1 MVFSSLTFLFLFFPL
16 VMGVYYLCPRAL
28 RNLWLLLTSLLF
40 YAWGEP
46 VYIRLMAASILF
58 NYLCGLGVAALQK
71 REKKR
76 LAKGLLILCI
86 AGNIGALGLFK
97 YADLLIGTV
106 NNIAGSKIALLELAL
121 PIGISF
127 YTFQALSYVIDV
139 YRGTVAAQKNPITF
153 GTYIALFPQLIAGP
167 IVQYK
172 TVEEQLSHR
181 RETTAQFAAGI
192 GRFTIGL
199 GKKVLIANQVG
210 ALWDTVAA
218 LPGTGLSA
226 GTAWLGAIAFT
237 FQIYFDFSGYSDMA
251 IGLGKMLGF
260 EFLENFDYPYLSRSI
275 TEYWRR
281 WHISLG
287 TWFREYVYIP
297 LGGNRVSVLRWCFN
311 MFVVWL
317 LSGLWHGAGWNF
329 ALWGLYFGVFLSAEK
344 LIGKKWKER
353 SFKIADISANND
365 GNGGNRE
372 NMFLSCV
379 RNIIEHGYVLLVVLV
394 SFVIFRVESVREIK
408 EQLLG
413 LAGSYGNAMTPMAA
427 YEIKSYLILL
437 LIACAGAT
445 PVPAM
450 CVQRLKNTNMWKKSG
465 WLLQSCYILTGLVLA
480 TAFLLGSSVHPFLY
494 FRV

>member
-1 MVFSSLTFLFLFFPL
+1 MVFSSLTFLFLFFPI

-218 LPGTGLSA
+218 LPGTSLSA
-226 GTAWLGAIAFT
+226 GTAWLG
-237 FQIYFDFSGYSDMA
+237 
-251 IGLGKMLGF
+251 
-260 EFLENFDYPYLSRSI
+260 
-275 TEYWRR
+275 
-281 WHISLG
+281 
-287 TWFREYVYIP
+287 
-297 LGGNRVSVLRWCFN
+297 C
-311 MFVVWL
+311 L
-317 LSGLWHGAGWNF
+317 LYTSP
-329 ALWGLYFGVFLSAEK
+329 SP
-344 LIGKKWKER
+344 R
-353 SFKIADISANND
+353 D
-365 GNGGNRE
+365 
-372 NMFLSCV
+372 
-379 RNIIEHGYVLLVVLV
+379 
-394 SFVIFRVESVREIK
+394 
-408 EQLLG
+408 
-413 LAGSYGNAMTPMAA
+413 
-427 YEIKSYLILL
+427 
-437 LIACAGAT
+437 
-445 PVPAM
+445 
-450 CVQRLKNTNMWKKSG
+450 
-465 WLLQSCYILTGLVLA
+465 
-480 TAFLLGSSVHPFLY
+480 
-494 FRV
+494 

>member
-1 MVFSSLTFLFLFFPL
+1 MVFSSLTFLFLFFPI
-16 VMGVYYLCPRAL
+16 VMGAYYLCPRAL
-28 RNLWLLLTSLLF
+28 RNLWLLAASLLF

-46 VYIRLMAASILF
+46 VYIRLMVASILF

-71 REKKR
+71 REKKGI
-76 LAKGLLILCI
+76 AKALLILCVV
-86 AGNIGALGLFK
+86 GNIGALGIFK
-97 YADLLIGTV
+97 YADLLIGTI
-106 NNIAGSKIALLELAL
+106 NGIAGSHLALLELAL

-192 GRFTIGL
+192 GRFTVGL

-210 ALWDTVAA
+210 ALWDTVSALAQAQLAA
-218 LPGTGLSA
+218 V
-226 GTAWLGAIAFT
+226 TAWLGALAFT

-297 LGGNRVSVLRWCFN
+297 LGGNRRGLPRQVLN
-311 MFVVWL
+311 LIIVWGL
-317 LSGLWHGAGWNF
+317 TGLWHGASWNF
-329 ALWGLYFGVFLSAEK
+329 LLWGLYYGVIL
-344 LIGKKWKER
+344 
-353 SFKIADISANND
+353 
-365 GNGGNRE
+365 
-372 NMFLSCV
+372 
-379 RNIIEHGYVLLVVLV
+379 IIEKVWLLRPLQKAPAAVQHLYSLLLIILGWIIFALTDFSAIGGYFAALFGAHGGADSSTMYLLT
-394 SFVIFRVESVREIK
+394 S
-408 EQLLG
+408 
-413 LAGSYGNAMTPMAA
+413 N
-427 YEIKSYLILL
+427 LILL
-437 LIACAGAT
+437 VIAGFASTRLPAKLAAGLVRRLT
-445 PVPAM
+445 PAGQTAVKCVFYAGVLLM
-450 CVQRLKNTNMWKKSG
+450 CV
-465 WLLQSCYILTGLVLA
+465 
-480 TAFLLGSSVHPFLY
+480 AFLVGDSYNPFLY
-494 FRV
+494 FRF

>member
-167 IVQYK
+167 IVKYRDVSDQLHVYK
-172 TVEEQLSHR
+172 HRYNLKQIEEGMTL
-181 RETTAQFAAGI
+181 
-192 GRFTIGL
+192 FTFGL
-199 GKKVLIANQVG
+199 AKKVLLADAVG
-210 ALWDTVAA
+210 ALWTDIIGVADS
-218 LPGTGLSA
+218 PSTTFVGLANAS
-226 GTAWLGAIAFT
+226 TPLVWLGIIAYSL
-237 FQIYFDFSGYSDMA
+237 QLYFDFSGYSLMG
-251 IGLGKMLGF
+251 IGMGKMLGF
-260 EFLENFDYPYLSRSI
+260 DFPANFNYPYISASI
-275 TEYWRR
+275 TEFWRR
-281 WHISLG
+281 WHMTLSG
-287 TWFREYVYIP
+287 WFREYVYIP
-297 LGGNRVSVLRWCFN
+297 LGGNRKGLKRQILNLFIVE
-311 MFVVWL
+311 L
-317 LSGLWHGAGWNF
+317 LTGIWHGANWNF
-329 ALWGLYFGVFLSAEK
+329 ICWGLYYFVLLAAEK
-344 LIGKKWKER
+344 LFLLPYLKKGKVWPHFYTLFLVVVGWAMFVGNDTGV
-353 SFKIADISANND
+353 SFGLLFQKLFIPS
-365 GNGGNRE
+365 GGVSPLY
-372 NMFLSCV
+372 FL
-379 RNIIEHGYVLLVVLV
+379 RNYGVLLAVSVVCCTPLIEKLWDVLRKNVVTRCAAILTLLVVSTAYV
-394 SFVIFRVESVREIK
+394 V
-408 EQLLG
+408 
-413 LAGSYGNAMTPMAA
+413 GS
-427 YEIKSYLILL
+427 
-437 LIACAGAT
+437 
-445 PVPAM
+445 
-450 CVQRLKNTNMWKKSG
+450 TNS
-465 WLLQSCYILTGLVLA
+465 
-480 TAFLLGSSVHPFLY
+480 PFLY
-494 FRV
+494 FNF

>member
-218 LPGTGLSA
+218 LPGTSLSA

-260 EFLENFDYPYLSRSI
+260 EFLENFNYPYLSRSI

-297 LGGNRVSVLRWCFN
+297 LGGNRKGLKRQIMNLFIVE
-311 MFVVWL
+311 L
-317 LSGLWHGAGWNF
+317 LTGIWHGANWNF
-329 ALWGLYFGVFLSAEK
+329 ICWGLYYFVLLAIEK
-344 LIGKKWKER
+344 LFLLPHLQKGRVWPHIYTLFLVVVGWAMFVGNDTGV
-353 SFKIADISANND
+353 SFGLLFQKLFIPSGGVSPLYFLHNYGVLLIVSVICCTPLIEKIWNLL
-365 GNGGNRE
+365 R
-372 NMFLSCV
+372 
-379 RNIIEHGYVLLVVLV
+379 RNVVTRCATILLLLVVSTAYV
-394 SFVIFRVESVREIK
+394 V
-408 EQLLG
+408 
-413 LAGSYGNAMTPMAA
+413 GS
-427 YEIKSYLILL
+427 
-437 LIACAGAT
+437 
-445 PVPAM
+445 
-450 CVQRLKNTNMWKKSG
+450 TNS
-465 WLLQSCYILTGLVLA
+465 
-480 TAFLLGSSVHPFLY
+480 PFLY
-494 FRV
+494 FNF

>member
-1 MVFSSLTFLFLFFPL
+1 MVFSSLTFLFLFFPI
-16 VMGVYYLCPRAL
+16 VIGVYYLCPRAL
-28 RNLWLLLTSLLF
+28 RNLWLLAASLLF

-46 VYIRLMAASILF
+46 VYIRLMVASILF

-71 REKKR
+71 REKKGI
-76 LAKGLLILCI
+76 AKALLILCVV
-86 AGNIGALGLFK
+86 GNIGALGVFK
-97 YADLLIGTV
+97 YADLLIGTI
-106 NNIAGSKIALLELAL
+106 NGIAGSHLALLELAL

-172 TVEEQLSHR
+172 TVEEQLSCR
-181 RETTAQFAAGI
+181 RETAAQFAAGI

-210 ALWDTVAA
+210 ALWDTVSA
-218 LPGTGLSA
+218 LPQAQLAA
-226 GTAWLGAIAFT
+226 GTAWLGALAFT

-297 LGGNRVSVLRWCFN
+297 LGGNRHGLSRQILN
-311 MFVVWL
+311 LIIVWGL
-317 LSGLWHGAGWNF
+317 TGLWHGASWNF
-329 ALWGLYFGVFLSAEK
+329 LLWGLYYGVILIVEKVWLLRPLQKAPAAVQHLYSLLLIILGWIIFALTDFSAIGGYFAALFGAH
-344 LIGKKWKER
+344 
-353 SFKIADISANND
+353 
-365 GNGGNRE
+365 GGLDSST
-372 NMFLSCV
+372 M
-379 RNIIEHGYVLLVVLV
+379 YLLT
-394 SFVIFRVESVREIK
+394 S
-408 EQLLG
+408 
-413 LAGSYGNAMTPMAA
+413 N
-427 YEIKSYLILL
+427 LILL
-437 LIACAGAT
+437 VIAGFASTRLPAKLAAGF
-445 PVPAM
+445 
-450 CVQRLKNTNMWKKSG
+450 VQRLTPAGQTAVKCIFYTG
-465 WLLQSCYILTGLVLA
+465 VLLMCI
-480 TAFLLGSSVHPFLY
+480 AFLVGDSYNPFLY
-494 FRV
+494 FRF

>member
-1 MVFSSLTFLFLFFPL
+1 MVFSSLTFLFLFFPI
-16 VMGVYYLCPRAL
+16 VMAVYYLCPRAL
-28 RNLWLLLTSLLF
+28 RNLWLLAVSLLF

-46 VYIRLMAASILF
+46 VYIKLMIASILF

-71 REKKR
+71 RQKNGW
-76 LAKGLLILCI
+76 AKALLILCI

-97 YADLLIGTV
+97 YADLLIGTL
-106 NNIAGSKIALLELAL
+106 NEITGSHMALLELAL

-192 GRFTIGL
+192 GRFTVGL

-218 LPGTGLSA
+218 LPGSGLSA

-297 LGGNRVSVLRWCFN
+297 LGGNRCGLPRQILN
-311 MFVVWL
+311 LIIVWGL
-317 LSGLWHGAGWNF
+317 TGLWHGANWNF
-329 ALWGLYFGVFLSAEK
+329 LLWGLYYGVILIVEK
-344 LIGKKWKER
+344 VWLLRPLQKAPAAVQHLYSLLLI
-353 SFKIADISANND
+353 
-365 GNGGNRE
+365 
-372 NMFLSCV
+372 
-379 RNIIEHGYVLLVVLV
+379 VLGW
-394 SFVIFRVESVREIK
+394 VIFALTDFGAIGGYFAALFGAHGGADA
-408 EQLLG
+408 QTMYLLT
-413 LAGSYGNAMTPMAA
+413 SN
-427 YEIKSYLILL
+427 LILL
-437 LIACAGAT
+437 VIAAAACTRLPARFAAAFVRRLTPAGQTA
-445 PVPAM
+445 VRCVFYVGVLLM
-450 CVQRLKNTNMWKKSG
+450 C
-465 WLLQSCYILTGLVLA
+465 I
-480 TAFLLGSSVHPFLY
+480 AFLVGDSYNPFLY
-494 FRV
+494 FRF

>member
-1 MVFSSLTFLFLFFPL
+1 MVFSSLTFLFLFFPI
-16 VMGVYYLCPRAL
+16 VIGVYYLCPRAL
-28 RNLWLLLTSLLF
+28 RNLWLLAASLLF

-46 VYIRLMAASILF
+46 VYIRLMVASILF

-71 REKKR
+71 REKKGI
-76 LAKGLLILCI
+76 AKTLLILCVV
-86 AGNIGALGLFK
+86 GNIGALGVFK
-97 YADLLIGTV
+97 YADLLIGTI
-106 NNIAGSKIALLELAL
+106 NGIAGSHLALLELAL

-172 TVEEQLSHR
+172 TVEEQLSRR

-192 GRFTIGL
+192 GRFTVGL

-210 ALWDTVAA
+210 ALWDTVSA
-218 LPGTGLSA
+218 LPQAQLAA
-226 GTAWLGAIAFT
+226 GTAWLGALAFT

-297 LGGNRVSVLRWCFN
+297 LGGNRHGLSRQILN
-311 MFVVWL
+311 LILVWGL
-317 LSGLWHGAGWNF
+317 TGLWHGASWNF
-329 ALWGLYFGVFLSAEK
+329 LLWGLYYGVILIVEKVWLLRPLQKAPAAVQHLYSLLLIMLGWIIFALTDFSAIGGYFAALFGAH
-344 LIGKKWKER
+344 
-353 SFKIADISANND
+353 
-365 GNGGNRE
+365 GGLDSST
-372 NMFLSCV
+372 M
-379 RNIIEHGYVLLVVLV
+379 YLLT
-394 SFVIFRVESVREIK
+394 S
-408 EQLLG
+408 
-413 LAGSYGNAMTPMAA
+413 N
-427 YEIKSYLILL
+427 LILL
-437 LIACAGAT
+437 VIAGFASTRLPAKLAAGF
-445 PVPAM
+445 
-450 CVQRLKNTNMWKKSG
+450 VQRLTPAGQTAVKCIFYTG
-465 WLLQSCYILTGLVLA
+465 VLLMCI
-480 TAFLLGSSVHPFLY
+480 AFLVGDSYNPFLY
-494 FRV
+494 FRF

>member
-1 MVFSSLTFLFLFFPL
+1 MVFSSLTFLFLFFPI
-16 VMGVYYLCPRAL
+16 VMGAYYLCPRAL
-28 RNLWLLLTSLLF
+28 RNLWLLAASLLF

-46 VYIRLMAASILF
+46 VYIRLMVASILF

-71 REKKR
+71 REKKGI
-76 LAKGLLILCI
+76 AKALLILCVV
-86 AGNIGALGLFK
+86 GNIGALGIFK
-97 YADLLIGTV
+97 YADLLIGTI
-106 NNIAGSKIALLELAL
+106 NGIAGSHLALLELAL

-192 GRFTIGL
+192 GRFTVGL

-210 ALWDTVAA
+210 ALWDTVSA
-218 LPGTGLSA
+218 LPQAQLAA
-226 GTAWLGAIAFT
+226 GTAWLGALAFT

-297 LGGNRVSVLRWCFN
+297 LGGNRRGLPRQVLN
-311 MFVVWL
+311 LIIVWGL
-317 LSGLWHGAGWNF
+317 TGLWHGASWNF
-329 ALWGLYFGVFLSAEK
+329 LLWGLYYGVIL
-344 LIGKKWKER
+344 
-353 SFKIADISANND
+353 
-365 GNGGNRE
+365 
-372 NMFLSCV
+372 
-379 RNIIEHGYVLLVVLV
+379 IIEKVWLLRPLQKAPAAVQHLYSLLLIILGWIIFALTDFSAIGGYFAALFGAHGGADSSTMYLLT
-394 SFVIFRVESVREIK
+394 S
-408 EQLLG
+408 
-413 LAGSYGNAMTPMAA
+413 N
-427 YEIKSYLILL
+427 LILL
-437 LIACAGAT
+437 VIAGFASTRLPAKLAAGLVRRLT
-445 PVPAM
+445 PAGQTAVKCVFYAGVLLM
-450 CVQRLKNTNMWKKSG
+450 CV
-465 WLLQSCYILTGLVLA
+465 
-480 TAFLLGSSVHPFLY
+480 AFLVGDSYNPFLY
-494 FRV
+494 FRF